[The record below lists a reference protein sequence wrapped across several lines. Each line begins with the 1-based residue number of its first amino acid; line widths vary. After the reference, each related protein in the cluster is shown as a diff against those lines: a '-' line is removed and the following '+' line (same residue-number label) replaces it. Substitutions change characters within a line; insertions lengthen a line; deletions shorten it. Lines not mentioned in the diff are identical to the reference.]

1 MLGDARLTLARQA
14 AGSFDLLILDAFSS
28 DAIPVHLLTIE
39 ALSLYGRLLAP
50 HGILALHISNL
61 NLDLPPVVEANLAR
75 LPDLHA
81 IYAEGERG
89 PTALASQ
96 VVLVSRQ
103 ADALAPALQL
113 PHARWLSVGAVRP
126 WTDDYCD
133 ILSAMVRRL
142 ASKLAAARG

>member
-1 MLGDARLTLARQA
+1 
-14 AGSFDLLILDAFSS
+14 
-28 DAIPVHLLTIE
+28 
-39 ALSLYGRLLAP
+39 
-50 HGILALHISNL
+50 
-61 NLDLPPVVEANLAR
+61 LDLPPVVEANLAR

-81 IYAEGERG
+81 VYAEGERG

-113 PHARWLSVGAVRP
+113 PHARWLGVGSVRP

-142 ASKLAAARG
+142 ASKLAAAGG